1 MSTKKFHV
9 LLVEDNR
16 HDVRFLQRAWSVN
29 KITNP
34 LHVVP
39 HGQACLDYL
48 LHQDTYNDAAEHPRP
63 GIILL
68 DIRMPVMD
76 GIECLR
82 RIRELPE
89 LKRIPVI
96 MLTTSKEEEDLIRGY
111 ELGCNS
117 FMQKPVDF
125 EKLAEAVRI
134 INLYWTL
141 SELPPPA

>member
-1 MSTKKFHV
+1 MPKKEFHV
-9 LLVEDNR
+9 LLVEDNK
-16 HDVRFLQRAWSVN
+16 HDVRFVRRAWQQN
-29 KITNP
+29 RITNI

-39 HGQACLDYL
+39 HGQACIDYL
-48 LHQDTYNDAAEHPRP
+48 LNQGEYSDSVKHPKP
-63 GIILL
+63 GLVLL

-89 LKRIPVI
+89 LKRLPVV

-117 FMQKPVDF
+117 FIQKPVDF
-125 EKLAEAVRI
+125 DRLSEAVRVI
-134 INLYWTL
+134 HLYWTL
-141 SELPPPA
+141 SELPPL